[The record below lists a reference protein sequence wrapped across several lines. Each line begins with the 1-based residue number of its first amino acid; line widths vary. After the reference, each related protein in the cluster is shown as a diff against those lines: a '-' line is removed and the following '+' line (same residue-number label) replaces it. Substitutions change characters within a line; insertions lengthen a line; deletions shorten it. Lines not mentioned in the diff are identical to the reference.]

1 MGGFQVKNLETPH
14 LVNLSG
20 GGGFPGFDL
29 ETPRGGFLILTWKPP
44 GGVPG
49 GFPFGQHCRSI
60 QYAFSTPFKCDTY
73 MIYTK
78 GWIILVLDVKRLKLI
93 WFDVHKF

>member
-14 LVNLSG
+14 LVKLSG

-29 ETPRGGFLILTWKPP
+29 ETPRGF
-44 GGVPG
+44 PG

-60 QYAFSTPFKCDTY
+60 QYAFSNPFKCDTY

-93 WFDVHKF
+93 WFDVHKL